1 MSNMSK
7 LKKTMTDE
15 TFSKQIGYPA
25 GCLVR
30 ILFVV
35 FGGLILAGMIL
46 AYQPENET
54 LKDSQDVQNRIKSC
68 EVQDQDDNNNG
79 LTRPPGE

>member
-1 MSNMSK
+1 MQRGSK
-7 LKKTMTDE
+7 QMKTMTDE

-30 ILFVV
+30 ILFV
-35 FGGLILAGMIL
+35 FGGLILAGMLL
-46 AYQPENET
+46 ACQPENET
-54 LKDSQDVQNRIKSC
+54 LKDSQNVQDRINSG